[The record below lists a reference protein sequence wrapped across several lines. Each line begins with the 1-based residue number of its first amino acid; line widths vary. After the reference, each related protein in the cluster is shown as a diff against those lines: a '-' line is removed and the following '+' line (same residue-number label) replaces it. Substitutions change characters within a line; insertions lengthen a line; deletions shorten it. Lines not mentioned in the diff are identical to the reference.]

1 MFKSI
6 VLLFRVK
13 IYLMMK
19 VVARNIA
26 VLVSHDIFDDV
37 SLDENDA
44 PPMYDLIQK
53 KEYIKPLPKCKYD
66 FIFSFCKRQESLD
79 KKYNLLSVTT
89 WHEFSHI
96 LHDKP
101 INKETFFYDGD
112 YL

>member
-1 MFKSI
+1 MFKSM
-6 VLLFRVK
+6 VLLFRIK

-19 VVARNIA
+19 VVL
-26 VLVSHDIFDDV
+26 VLHDIFDDV
-37 SLDENDA
+37 SFDENDA
-44 PPMYDLIQK
+44 PPMYDMIQ

-66 FIFSFCKRQESLD
+66 SIFSFFKRQESLD

-96 LHDKP
+96 LYDKP
-101 INKETFFYDGD
+101 INKETFFYDRD

>member
-1 MFKSI
+1 
-6 VLLFRVK
+6 
-13 IYLMMK
+13 MMK

-37 SLDENDA
+37 SFDENDA
-44 PPMYDLIQK
+44 PPMYDMIQ
-53 KEYIKPLPKCKYD
+53 KEYIKPLSKCKYD
-66 FIFSFCKRQESLD
+66 SIFSFFKGQESLD

-96 LHDKP
+96 LHEKP
-101 INKETFFYDGD
+101 INKETFLYDRD